1 MVDWRFMDRDI
12 GWPANAPGRTVG
24 NLRDS
29 IALRSGEIR
38 AQGDNADASKLLLR
52 QHRAIPRHDE
62 LRARREGALQ
72 NPIVRFVGED
82 RQRLVWLD
90 EFPHLEEKDGDACE
104 RFAIMGK
111 LSCENTEKLIENG
124 PGKDKCIL
132 AVDNLA
138 KRLVTSPA
146 WQRQSRY
153 QHVRIEYHPHARRYR
168 RRSSS
173 VRIPCSFALRLQ

>member
-52 QHRAIPRHDE
+52 QHRAVSRHDE
-62 LRARREGALQ
+62 LRAGRERALQ
-72 NPIVRFVGED
+72 YPIVRLVGED

-90 EFPHLEEKDGDACE
+90 EFTHLGEKDGNACE
-104 RFAIMGK
+104 RFSIMGK
-111 LSCENTEKLIENG
+111 LSCENTEKLIQNG
-124 PGKDKCIL
+124 PGEDKRVL